1 METQKIQRPLLVTM
15 FCSFY
20 FVYWAI
26 SIVAFIAALLM
37 SIGAQFPSFI
47 DILKQINIIFL
58 GTQVNDVSIVTA
70 FIAVGF
76 VAGTVGY
83 WFYQKWSVIVYTA
96 SSLAL
101 FIVVL
106 PATSVVATKLMY
118 SGVILY
124 IIASLFALNIAMI
137 VVGIM
142 NFKRMK

>member
-1 METQKIQRPLLVTM
+1 METQKMQRPALITM
-15 FCSFY
+15 FCGFY

-26 SIVAFIAALLM
+26 SILAFIAALLM
-37 SIGAQFPSFI
+37 SIGSQFPSML
-47 DILKQINIIFL
+47 DILKQFNIIFL
-58 GTQVNDVSIVTA
+58 GTQVNDVSVITA
-70 FIAVGF
+70 LIAVGF

-83 WFYQKWSVIVYTA
+83 WLFQKWSVIVYAA

-106 PATSVVATKLMY
+106 PATSVAPTKLMY
-118 SGVILY
+118 SGVLLY